1 MNAVFSPLVLNLRLE
16 VDAQYEL
23 NHSAAGIRRGG
34 RILISNCRL
43 SESRIRV
50 RTCQTDCIR
59 RETSNLEIL
68 VVDYVQRLHSEFD
81 ILVFRERE
89 FLNQAGVDSGEP
101 RSIDHQICNAA
112 CAVEGCLAIA
122 IARRRDE
129 RLSRIWWCTRVTCW

>member
-23 NHSAAGIRRGG
+23 NHSAAGIRRSG

-50 RTCQTDCIR
+50 RTRQTDCICCK
-59 RETSNLEIL
+59 TSNLEVL

-81 ILVFRERE
+81 ILVFREGK

-101 RSIDHQICNAA
+101 RSEDHQIRDAA
-112 CAVEGCLAIA
+112 FAVEACLAIA

-129 RLSRIWWCTRVTCW
+129 RLGRVWWRTRVT